1 MRLVVL
7 IGVSINSKSDQT
19 IISKRYGSVVLYRE
33 KIYESYLGAGM
44 RKNAAINI
52 IFGLTVLALLY
63 HEVSLNDW
71 VVENRQRIESLEN

>member
-1 MRLVVL
+1 MELALTANQIRQSSQKDMGRLFY
-7 IGVSINSKSDQT
+7 IGK
-19 IISKRYGSVVLYRE
+19 

-44 RKNAAINI
+44 RKHAAINI

>member
-1 MRLVVL
+1 MHLVVL

-33 KIYESYLGAGM
+33 KLYESYLGAGM
-44 RKNAAINI
+44 RKHAAINI
-52 IFGLTVLALLY
+52 IFGLTLLALLY

-71 VVENRQRIESLEN
+71 VVENRQRIESLKN

>member
-1 MRLVVL
+1 
-7 IGVSINSKSDQT
+7 
-19 IISKRYGSVVLYRE
+19 
-33 KIYESYLGAGM
+33 M
-44 RKNAAINI
+44 RKHAAINI